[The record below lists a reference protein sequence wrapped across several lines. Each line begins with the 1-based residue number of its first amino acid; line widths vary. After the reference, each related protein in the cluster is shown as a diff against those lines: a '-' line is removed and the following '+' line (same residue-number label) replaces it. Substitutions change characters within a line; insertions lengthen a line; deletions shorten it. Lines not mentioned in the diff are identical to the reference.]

1 MDPADR
7 TLVIGLE
14 WSGKFADEGD
24 KARRRGIEDLKFG
37 FAIRGDDPSP
47 SRVVAAGNWNVFRP
61 S

>member
-24 KARRRGIEDLKFG
+24 KARRRGIEDLDFG
-37 FAIRGDDPSP
+37 FVVRGEDASP
-47 SRVVAAGNWNVFRP
+47 SRIVDAGNWNVCRP

>member
-24 KARRRGIEDLKFG
+24 KARRRGIEDLEFG
-37 FAIRGDDPSP
+37 FVVREENPSP
-47 SRVVAAGNWNVFRP
+47 SGVADAGN
-61 S
+61 